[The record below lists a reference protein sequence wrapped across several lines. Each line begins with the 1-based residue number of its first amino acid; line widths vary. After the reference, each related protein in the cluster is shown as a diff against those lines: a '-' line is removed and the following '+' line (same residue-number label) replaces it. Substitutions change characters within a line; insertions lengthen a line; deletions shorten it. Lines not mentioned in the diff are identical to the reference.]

1 MNEVLSQ
8 DEIDQLLQAISS
20 GDASDADDFKPVSD
34 TRKIKI
40 YDFKRPDKFSKEQIR
55 TVSIM
60 HETFARLTTT
70 SLSAQLRSLVHVHVA
85 SVDQLTYE
93 EFIRS
98 IPTPTTLAVIN
109 MDPLKGNAVLE
120 IDPAI
125 TFSMIDRLFG
135 GTGATGG
142 KVNRDLTD
150 IEQSVMEGIIVRIL
164 ANMREAWTQV
174 IDLRPRLG
182 QIETNPQFAQIVP
195 PTEMVVLVTLETKVG
210 EEEGMMNFCIP
221 YLTIEPIISKLSSQ
235 FWFSSVRRSSTTQY
249 LGTLKEKLSDVDMDV
264 VAEIGTIHMPIRDV
278 LALKMGDIVRLS
290 NTRVGDPLTLAVGNK
305 KKFYCQ
311 PGVVGKKMAVQVIG
325 KLEDSESNDFEE
337 LSVEGEESY
346 E

>member
-20 GDASDADDFKPVSD
+20 GESEDTDFKPVND

-135 GTGATGG
+135 GTGQGA
-142 KVNRDLTD
+142 KVSRDLTD

-195 PTEMVVLVTLETKVG
+195 PSEMVVLVTLETKVG

-249 LGTLKEKLSDVDMDV
+249 VGTLKEKLSDVDMDV
-264 VAEIGTIHMPIRDV
+264 VAEIGTINMPIRDV
-278 LALKMGDIVRLS
+278 LALRVGDVVRLS
-290 NTRVGDPLTLAVGNK
+290 TVRVGDPLSLSVGNK

-311 PGVVGKKMAVQVIG
+311 PGVVGKKMAVQIIE
-325 KLEDSESNDFEE
+325 KIDDSETEDFEE
-337 LSVEGEESY
+337 LSVEGDESY